1 MVLVLL
7 VSTPVLSQSFSTFS
21 PYSRFGIGEI
31 RNRGYA
37 NTKALGG
44 ISQGVRNS
52 TSINFL
58 NPATYTAQDTMSFI
72 FDFGVEGTGVNYKTN
87 NQANFNSG
95 ANLHHLAIQFPIT
108 KWMGASAG
116 IQPYSHVG
124 YRIMDYEKDP
134 YLLSTIGPIKY
145 YNQGRGGI
153 TQSYFGVAFEPLKG
167 FSVGANMSYFFG
179 TIEHTTGTIFP
190 ARTPYKNFKRMSS
203 VVVRDIAFSFGAQ
216 YAFAFGKDK
225 NYKVVVG
232 GTLDNET
239 AIGVQNILFISYPQK
254 YEDSNFIDTLTYE
267 EHPKSTID
275 FPKNVSVG
283 LTFAYKENFMIGAD
297 YSTQDWS
304 NAKFLNVSDSLV
316 RSNTL
321 RVGLQLTPN
330 PADLRSY
337 LKRISYRAG
346 FYYSN
351 TSLKLRNNQINDYG
365 ITFGVGLPFK
375 RSNTTFNISCELGQK
390 GTLSNSLIQETYG
403 VVNIG
408 FTFYDFWFIKR
419 KFN

>member
-1 MVLVLL
+1 MVFTLL
-7 VSTPVLSQSFSTFS
+7 VSLPVFSQSFSTFS

-52 TSINFL
+52 KSINFL
-58 NPATYTAQDTMSFI
+58 NPAAYSAQDTMSFI
-72 FDFGVEGTGVNYKTN
+72 FDFGIEGTGVNYKTN
-87 NQANFNSG
+87 DQANFNSG
-95 ANLHHLAIQFPIT
+95 GNLHHLAIQFPIT

-116 IQPYSHVG
+116 IQPYSNVG
-124 YRIMDYEKDP
+124 YRIKDIEMDP
-134 YLLSTIGPIKY
+134 YLLSSIGPIKY
-145 YNQGRGGI
+145 YHQGKGGI
-153 TQSYFGVAFEPLKG
+153 TQSYLGLALEPFKG
-167 FSVGANMSYFFG
+167 LSIGANMSYFFG
-179 TIEHTTGTIFP
+179 SIEHATETIFP
-190 ARTPYKNFKRMSS
+190 ARTPYKSFKRLNS
-203 VVVRDIAFSFGAQ
+203 VVVRDVAFSFGAQ

-225 NYKVVVG
+225 SYKVVVG

-239 AIGVQNILFISYPQK
+239 AIGAQNVLFISHLTGT
-254 YEDSNFIDTLTYE
+254 EIDTLTFE

-275 FPKNVSVG
+275 FPQNVSVG
-283 LTFAYKENFMIGAD
+283 FTFAYKENFMIGAD
-297 YSTQDWS
+297 YSSQDWS
-304 NAKFLNVSDSLV
+304 NAKFLNVSDSLT

-321 RVGLQLTPN
+321 RVGLQFTPN
-330 PADLRSY
+330 PTDLRSY

-346 FYYSN
+346 FFYSN
-351 TSLKLRNNQINDYG
+351 TSLKLRENQIKDYG
-365 ITFGVGLPFK
+365 ITFGAGLPFK
-375 RSNTTFNISCELGQK
+375 RSNTTFNISCELGRK
-390 GTLSNSLIQETYG
+390 GTLSNNLIQETYG

>member
-1 MVLVLL
+1 MTALL
-7 VSTPVLSQSFSTFS
+7 VSIPVLSQSFSTFS

-52 TSINFL
+52 KSINFL
-58 NPATYTAQDTMSFI
+58 NPATYSSQDSMSFI
-72 FDFGVEGTGVNYKTN
+72 FDFGVEATGVNYKTN

-95 ANLHHLAIQFPIT
+95 GNLHHLAMQFPIT

-116 IQPYSHVG
+116 IQPFSNVG
-124 YRIMDYEKDP
+124 YRIKDIEMDP

-145 YNQGRGGI
+145 YHQGKGGI
-153 TQSYFGVAFEPLKG
+153 TQSYFGLAIEPFKG
-167 FSVGANMSYFFG
+167 LSLGANMSYFFG
-179 TIEHTTGTIFP
+179 AIEYTTETIFP
-190 ARTPYKNFKRMSS
+190 SQTPYKNFKRLNS
-203 VVVRDIAFSFGAQ
+203 VVVRDVALSFGAQ
-216 YAFAFGKDK
+216 YSFAFGSEKS
-225 NYKVVVG
+225 YKVVVG
-232 GTLDNET
+232 ATLDNET
-239 AIGVQNILFISYPQK
+239 SIGAQNVLFASTLTGNI
-254 YEDSNFIDTLTYE
+254 IDTLAFKEY
-267 EHPKSTID
+267 PKNTID
-275 FPKNVSVG
+275 FPRNISAG
-283 LTFAYKENFMIGAD
+283 FTFAYKENFMIGAD
-297 YSTQDWS
+297 YSSQDWT

-316 RSNTL
+316 KSNTL
-321 RVGLQLTPN
+321 RVGLQFTPN
-330 PADLRSY
+330 PTDLRSY
-337 LKRISYRAG
+337 LKRVSYRAG

-351 TSLKLRNNQINDYG
+351 TSLMIRDNQIKDYG

-390 GTLSNSLIQETYG
+390 GTLSNNLIQETYG

-419 KFN
+419 KYN